1 MGKEVIASRQ
11 NVFQLVPCDLIIR
24 RSLQIVFR
32 GQATTHTNA
41 RTVGKTIPA
50 SHNSRFH
57 SIWALEMDTLP
68 WGSKHKQAMAACNQ
82 ATLKTYLCLRKV
94 ILSQNSV
101 RDWVTVSVRQWRRVV
116 YHISHVLGDIIQPAG
131 DSSVQIIT
139 GTGVYFI
146 SPINALEWWYS
157 TPPFD
162 SFCFLSF
169 PTTPSGTIKC
179 PWVCK

>member
-11 NVFQLVPCDLIIR
+11 NVFQLVPRDLIIR
-24 RSLQIVFR
+24 RSLQIAFR

-116 YHISHVLGDIIQPAG
+116 YHISPCAGWHNPASWG
-131 DSSVQIIT
+131 RLCADNYWDRCVF
-139 GTGVYFI
+139 YF
-146 SPINALEWWYS
+146 PY
-157 TPPFD
+157 
-162 SFCFLSF
+162 
-169 PTTPSGTIKC
+169 KC
-179 PWVCK
+179 IRVVIFHASIW